1 MNIIQNLSSSIIII
15 LALGTKNAN
24 SEMSNSSSPSL
35 VCSDA
40 LDCETCVRDSACFWC
55 ESKLL
60 CKVYDA
66 SKKEVETK
74 ECGALMWEN
83 CKKPEK
89 PGVAHI
95 ISAVV
100 SVILIIVLLG
110 LISVKTELGNRVK
123 SLKLW
128 NKEEREGLFEQEERL
143 NRKQKHKK
151 AQSTKAKNFAEK
163 YSLDESEMFLRSP

>member
-1 MNIIQNLSSSIIII
+1 MNIIQNLFSSIIII
-15 LALGTKNAN
+15 LALGTKNPN

-74 ECGALMWEN
+74 ECGELMWKN
-83 CKKPEK
+83 CKKPEN
-89 PGVAHI
+89 PGVAHV

-100 SVILIIVLLG
+100 SVLLIIGRYQYYYKEPSRNPISNRMKQQPVHIF
-110 LISVKTELGNRVK
+110 LIITTYAI
-123 SLKLW
+123 KL
-128 NKEEREGLFEQEERL
+128 NS
-143 NRKQKHKK
+143 N
-151 AQSTKAKNFAEK
+151 
-163 YSLDESEMFLRSP
+163 

>member
-15 LALGTKNAN
+15 LALGTNNAN
-24 SEMSNSSSPSL
+24 CEMSNSTSPSL

-55 ESKLL
+55 ESKLS

-74 ECGALMWEN
+74 ECGKLMWKN
-83 CKKPEK
+83 CKKPEN
-89 PGVAHI
+89 PGVAHV

-100 SVILIIVLLG
+100 SVILIIVLFG
-110 LISVKTELGNRVK
+110 FISVKTELGSRIK

-143 NRKQKHKK
+143 NRKKKHKK

-163 YSLDESEMFLRSP
+163 YSLDESEIFLSP